1 MRTDAGD
8 EAEDDNLK
16 GAADRLVRFALDV
29 DVVNHLRADFGVKA
43 ADGIS
48 VNGVEVGDYKRLA
61 AYWRCD
67 RADADDVRADGHA
80 HRG

>member
-1 MRTDAGD
+1 M
-8 EAEDDNLK
+8 
-16 GAADRLVRFALDV
+16 
-29 DVVNHLRADFGVKA
+29 VNHLRADFGVKA

-80 HRG
+80 HRR